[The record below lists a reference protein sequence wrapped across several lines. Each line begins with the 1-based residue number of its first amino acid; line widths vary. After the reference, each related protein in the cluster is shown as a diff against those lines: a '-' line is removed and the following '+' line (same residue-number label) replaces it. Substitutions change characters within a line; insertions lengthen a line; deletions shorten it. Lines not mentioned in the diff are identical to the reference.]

1 MNKNEI
7 DSFLRD
13 QRQTTKLIS
22 ERIRKTAQQLAMIV
36 EDLDRFETEVVHN
49 INHLS
54 ETLQKEA

>member
-22 ERIRKTAQQLAMIV
+22 QRVRKTAQQLALIV
-36 EDLDRFETEVVHN
+36 EDLDRFETEVAHN
-49 INHLS
+49 IKHLS
-54 ETLQKEA
+54 EILQKEA